1 MAGQMD
7 QITLIDDFSGGVN
20 NVDLIGT
27 LQDNELTVCENFD
40 ITSTGRLTSRP
51 PFVVAT
57 ADPDAD
63 GVAGEVDMLGWFL
76 DDEGNYS
83 AVLSAV
89 DAGGTWLEDSVTGV
103 RTSIADWAASDCE
116 QYGDRLYLVRTGGAG
131 AKWMRSPTS
140 ADPYTLV
147 DVPSMPAGERLLGHK
162 GRLWVARGST
172 LYYSQVT
179 NISGGTTIDDFD
191 GSFINVSPGDGQ
203 HIVEIDISFNDVLII
218 RNGSTWLFSYD
229 TDLSEGSVTQIDGD
243 IGADSWRCVARY
255 QDSHIVLNGA
265 KLYRFTSRNYYPL
278 HSDRKMALRGDG
290 SFADFRIGSAV
301 SVFGERA
308 LVWRNGTMYV
318 LHLSTSGWTTYISEA
333 TRFAHGYE
341 HPAGVELF
349 GASTIFGT
357 SGAENGMSAQPSSLL
372 YRAVDRVTLGN
383 AEDFTCRLRTKA
395 YDWNEPT
402 QLKKLFGWGMNAVS
416 KNQIRGRA
424 IPLALV
430 TTVVGWDDMNENTWD
445 TLNLGT
451 WDYPLVIPNFVEG
464 VRDVPGIT
472 PTQVYVRMPQML
484 WFRQLAFEVQLTTDG
499 TTSTAPCRVEAI
511 TTIVGV
517 RTRVPQAVS

>member
-7 QITLIDDFSGGVN
+7 QVTLIDDFTGGVN

-27 LQDNELTVCENFD
+27 LQNNELAACENFD

-51 PFVVAT
+51 PFVASTVTPGA
-57 ADPDAD
+57 AAIDI
-63 GVAGEVDMLGWFL
+63 LGWFL
-76 DDEGNYS
+76 DDGGTYH
-83 AVLSAV
+83 AVISS
-89 DAGGTWLEDSVTGV
+89 GGDGKTWLENSVTGARV
-103 RTSIADWAASDCE
+103 QIAAWAASDCE
-116 QYGDRLYLVRTGGAG
+116 QYGDRLYLTRAGGAG
-131 AKWMRSPTS
+131 AKWMRSPTPS
-140 ADPYTLV
+140 DPYTLV
-147 DVPSMPAGERLLGHK
+147 AVPTMPAGDRLLGHK

-191 GSFINVSPGDGQ
+191 GSFVNVSPGDGQ
-203 HIVEIDISFNDVLII
+203 HIVELDTSFNDVLII

-229 TDLSEGSVTQIDGD
+229 TDLAEGSVTQIDGD

-255 QDSHIVLNGA
+255 QDSHVVLNGA
-265 KLYRFTSRNYYPL
+265 KLYRLTSRVYYPL
-278 HSDRKMALRGDG
+278 HSDRKITLRGDG
-290 SFADFRIGSAV
+290 SFPGFRIASAV

-318 LHLSTSGWTTYISEA
+318 LHLSTSGWTTYSSTA
-333 TRFAHGYE
+333 TRFAHGYQ

-349 GASTIFGT
+349 GASTIFGV
-357 SGAENGMSAQPSSLL
+357 SGATDAAISAKL
-372 YRAVDRVTLGN
+372 YRSVDRATIDD
-383 AEDFTCRLRTKA
+383 AEEFTCHLRTKA

-402 QLKKLFGWGMNAVS
+402 QLKKLFGWGLNVVS

-430 TTVVGWDDMNENTWD
+430 TTVVSYDDMNEVTWD

-451 WDYPLVIPNFVEG
+451 WDYPLVVPNYIEG
-464 VRDVPGIT
+464 VRDVPGIA
-472 PTQVYVRMPQML
+472 PVQVVVRMPQML
-484 WFRQLAFEVQLTTDG
+484 WFRQLAFEVELETDG
-499 TTSTAPCRVEAI
+499 TTGSAPCRVEAV

-517 RTRVPQAVS
+517 RTRTPQAVS